1 MVKKTK
7 DQIAD
12 DMYNCDFED
21 LFGAEKAAVSR
32 RFNAQTGASAPASDP
47 QASVVEA
54 KIGRVGVNGT
64 ATCLLPVNSTV
75 RDLLAQAKYGFDEK
89 KESIT
94 EKTTG
99 ESVKLSDIVENG
111 AVYVIS
117 TEIKSA

>member
-12 DMYNCDFED
+12 DMYNCDFKD

-32 RFNAQTGASAPASDP
+32 RFNAQTGASASVAP
-47 QASVVEA
+47 QVNVVEA

-64 ATCLLPVNSTV
+64 ATCLLPLNSTV